1 MPDKRTPV
9 VETVVGNAC
18 AQDDEQQML
27 AGRVAEV
34 VRTEGEQGMEMVTR
48 VTKFKFE
55 SYLRR
60 QSASGLCK

>member
-1 MPDKRTPV
+1 MPDKRMPV

-34 VRTEGEQGMEMVTR
+34 VRTEGERGMEMVTR
-48 VTKFKFE
+48 VTKFCLYM
-55 SYLRR
+55 SRPSPR
-60 QSASGLCK
+60 AGG